1 MVAEYRAKRKGE
13 WHLLEE
19 YDCFGGCFI
28 FDGFQLAD
36 LLLPIFISSLS
47 LSLSLSLCHNLSS
60 PSTFSPYCAVVV
72 AVKS

>member
-47 LSLSLSLCHNLSS
+47 LSLSVIIS
-60 PSTFSPYCAVVV
+60 PRLLPLAHTVL
-72 AVKS
+72 